1 MQVVTGEE
9 MREMDRH
16 AMDDLGMKEELLME
30 NAGRQAAHA
39 LEKKSAPAAGMKTAV
54 LIGKGNNGGDGFVL
68 ARVLQ
73 EKGWNVDTLLLSD
86 ADAFQGAALYH
97 KDLYERCGFTWEYWS
112 EKKSERIRKEY
123 TLIVDAM
130 LGTGVKGELRQP
142 FKEAADV
149 LKKAEG
155 TVAAVDIPSGVPS
168 GEDPVPETAVQADVT
183 ITLQC
188 PKISAYLQPA
198 SRFYGEVE
206 AVDIGLPGKALR
218 KEREKKQLWTGQ
230 DAAGTLERRS
240 GDAHKGD
247 HGRGLLIGGSA
258 AMPGAIQMASK
269 ACLYSGAGLLTAA
282 FPSSAAA
289 VPAGAPPEVMMLP
302 LQEENGYF
310 SREVQT
316 DDLSADAYDAVAAG
330 PGMGRGKGAE
340 VLVKQLVEQ
349 AEGTLLLDA
358 DALYFLPEHIEA
370 LQQRRQP
377 VVLTPHPGEMA
388 RLAGVSVG
396 EVTQRRFSLS
406 RETAVRYNCC
416 IVLKGPHTLVTMP
429 DGTQTINTTGN
440 EALARGGTGDILTG
454 MILGMILKAQE
465 IQPAVSNAVYLHG
478 LAADLAVQHE
488 FDSYAMASTDIISYL
503 PPAFRSIISSL

>member
-9 MREMDRH
+9 MREMDRY
-16 AMDDLGMKEELLME
+16 AMDDVGMKEELLME
-30 NAGRQAAHA
+30 NAGREAAHA
-39 LEKKSAPAAGMKTAV
+39 LERKNTSAAGTKTVV

-73 EKGWNVDTLLLSD
+73 EKGWNVDVLLLSN

-97 KDLYERCGFTWEYWS
+97 KDLYERCGFTWGYWS
-112 EKKSERIRKEY
+112 EKESERIQKEY
-123 TLIVDAM
+123 ILIVDAM
-130 LGTGVKGELRQP
+130 LGTGVKGGLREP

-149 LKKAEG
+149 LNEAEG

-168 GEDPVPETAVQADVT
+168 GEDPVPETAVQADFT
-183 ITLQC
+183 ITLQY

-198 SRFYGEVE
+198 SPFYGEIEV
-206 AVDIGLPGKALR
+206 VDIGLPGAALR
-218 KEREKKQLWTGQ
+218 KEKEKKQLWTGQ
-230 DAAGTLERRS
+230 DTARTLNKRS
-240 GDAHKGD
+240 VDAHKGD

-258 AMPGAIQMASK
+258 AMPGAVRMAST

-310 SREVQT
+310 SPEIRA
-316 DDLSADAYDAVAAG
+316 DDLSAGAYDAVAAG

-340 VLVKQLVEQ
+340 TLVKQLVEQ
-349 AEGTLLLDA
+349 AGGPLLFDA

-377 VVLTPHPGEMA
+377 VILTPHPGEMA
-388 RLAGVSVG
+388 RLAGVSVR

-406 RETAVRYNCC
+406 RETAARYNCC
-416 IVLKGPHTLVTMP
+416 VVLKGPHTLVTMP
-429 DGTQTINTTGN
+429 DGTQTVNTTGN

-454 MILGMILKAQE
+454 MILGMLLQRQE

-478 LAADLAVQHE
+478 LAADFAVEHE
-488 FDSYAMASTDIISYL
+488 FDSYAMASSDIISYL